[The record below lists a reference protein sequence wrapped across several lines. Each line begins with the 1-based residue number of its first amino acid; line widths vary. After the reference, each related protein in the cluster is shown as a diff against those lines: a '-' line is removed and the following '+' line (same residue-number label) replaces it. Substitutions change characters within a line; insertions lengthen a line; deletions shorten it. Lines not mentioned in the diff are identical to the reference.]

1 MVPLSDAAARIQGQE
16 MFQILAK
23 AKELEAQGRS
33 ILHFELGDPDFN
45 TPGNVVEA
53 ACHAIRN
60 GDTHYAPSSGLR
72 ELKEKAREVTERSRG
87 FSPDLDQLVVCPG
100 ANVQIYYAIACTVN
114 PGEEVI
120 IPDPG
125 FVTYRSIL
133 GFLGAKAVSVPLRE
147 EDSFSIRV
155 EDIEKAITPA
165 TKMIIVNSPSNP
177 TGGVVGREEWEKI
190 YEIAK
195 KNNIFILS
203 DEIYAR
209 MVYDDREETFFSP
222 SEFDHCRENTIL
234 VNGFSKSYAMTGW
247 RLGVL
252 TAPSY
257 VAAKIALLQEA
268 QLSCVSPFIQQAGIE
283 ALSGRSTQYVDG
295 MIKEYKKRRDVMVDG
310 FNSITGIQCYRP
322 KGAFYAFPNIKGTG
336 YECRQMADEMLYEAS
351 VAAVP
356 GTIFGEN
363 GEGYLRFCYVS
374 SVKNIENMLERLR
387 LFLAAGS

>member
-1 MVPLSDAAARIQGQE
+1 VDAAC
-16 MFQILAK
+16 
-23 AKELEAQGRS
+23 S
-33 ILHFELGDPDFN
+33 
-45 TPGNVVEA
+45 
-53 ACHAIRN
+53 AIRG
-60 GDTHYAPSSGLR
+60 GDTHYTPSSGLI
-72 ELKEKAREVTERSRG
+72 ELKRKAQSVTERSRG
-87 FSPDLDQLVVCPG
+87 FSPELDQLVVCPG

-133 GFLGAKAVSVPLRE
+133 RFLGAKAVSVPLRE
-147 EDSFSIRV
+147 EDGFSIRV
-155 EDIEKAITPA
+155 DDIEKAITPA

-177 TGGVVGREEWEKI
+177 TGGVVGEEEWRKI
-190 YEIAK
+190 YELAV
-195 KNNIFILS
+195 KNGIFILS
-203 DEIYAR
+203 DEVYAR
-209 MVYDDREETFFSP
+209 MVYADAEEPFFSP
-222 SEFDHCRENTIL
+222 STLDHCKENTIL

-257 VAAKIALLQEA
+257 VAERVAMLQEA

-283 ALSGRSTQYVDG
+283 ALSRRSSAYVDR

-310 FNSITGIQCYRP
+310 FNSIEGLQCYRP
-322 KGAFYAFPNIKGTG
+322 KGAFYAFPNIMDTG
-336 YECRQMADEMLYEAS
+336 YECRQMADEMLNRAGIAS
-351 VAAVP
+351 AP
-356 GTIFGEN
+356 GSIFGEH

-374 SVKNIENMLERLR
+374 SVDNIEKMLERLR